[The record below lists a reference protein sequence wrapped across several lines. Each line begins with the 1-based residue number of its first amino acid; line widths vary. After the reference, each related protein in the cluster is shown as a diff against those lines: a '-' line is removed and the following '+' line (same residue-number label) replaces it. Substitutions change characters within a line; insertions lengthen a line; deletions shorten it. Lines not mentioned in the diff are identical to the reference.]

1 MNFVSAFRSS
11 APYINAHRG
20 ETFVIQFGT
29 WLLESDLATGFVHDL
44 VLLHALGIR
53 LVLVPGAKTHI
64 DARLDSL
71 NLPFTHLGAR
81 RITDQ
86 RTMEVVKAVNGELRV
101 DIEAR
106 LSVGLANSP
115 SAGARIGVRS
125 GNYVTARP
133 VGIVDGKDLMYTGEV
148 RRIDGLGLNTSLS
161 AGNIVLLTPL
171 GYSPTGEVFNL
182 TAEEVASA
190 VAIELKAAKL
200 FLLGK
205 EGGIQDSGGALVR
218 ELGMAEASAL
228 LRQRADTDALST
240 ADSTRQLTTAL
251 RACQGGVTRTH
262 LIDAEVDG
270 GIVLEA
276 FTRDGIGTMVYADP
290 YEVIRQA
297 DEDDVSGILGLI
309 EPLENQ
315 GVLVRRSRDKLE
327 QELGSFTVIE
337 RDGTV
342 VACAAMYTSDDASH
356 AELACLAVDPAYRKG
371 ERGERLLARI
381 EQQARRGGATTLFVL
396 TTRTAQW
403 FMEHGFVAGNVEDL
417 PVSRQAMYNF
427 QRNSRVLLKHL

>member
-29 WLLESDLATGFVHDL
+29 WLLDSERSTGFVHDL

-64 DARLDSL
+64 DARLQSL
-71 NLPFTHLGAR
+71 HLPFTHLGAR

-133 VGIVDGKDLMYTGEV
+133 VGIVDGQDLMYTGEV
-148 RRIDGLGLNTSLS
+148 RRIDGVGLNTSLS

-190 VAIELKAAKL
+190 VAIELNAAKL

-205 EGGIQDSGGALVR
+205 ESGIQSDGGALVR
-218 ELGMAEASAL
+218 ELGMAEVSAV
-228 LRQRADTDALST
+228 LRERANSNTLSD
-240 ADSTRQLTTAL
+240 ADSTRQLATAL
-251 RACQGGVTRTH
+251 RACHGGVTRTH

-276 FTRDGIGTMVYADP
+276 FTRDGIGTMIYADP

-297 DEDDVSGILGLI
+297 DVDDISGILELI
-309 EPLENQ
+309 DPLENQ
-315 GVLVRRSRDKLE
+315 GILVRRSRDKLE
-327 QELGSFTVIE
+327 RELGSFTVIE
-337 RDGTV
+337 RDGTII
-342 VACAAMYTSDDASH
+342 ACAALYTSDDSSH
-356 AELACLAVDPAYRKG
+356 AELACLAVEPAYRKG
-371 ERGERLLARI
+371 ERGDRLLARM
-381 EQQARRGGATTLFVL
+381 EQQARRCGASTLFVL

-403 FMEHGFVAGNVEDL
+403 FMEHGFVAGDVEDL
-417 PVSRQAMYNF
+417 SVSRQAMYNF
-427 QRNSRVLLKHL
+427 QRNSRVLLKLL